1 MKQTNQNN
9 TERATRMCRIDIRV
23 TQAQADEIEKQMAL
37 CGMNRSE
44 YCRKLITGHKPRKR
58 LSQEELKALNL
69 LADSRA
75 ELIHIRNVLKGKPEE
90 FKLQCFRSV
99 SYMQWWIAA
108 VDSVIRRWTDIIKTA
123 RLNSL

>member
-44 YCRKLITGHKPRKR
+44 YCRNSSPATSRVKGSPR
-58 LSQEELKALNL
+58 
-69 LADSRA
+69 
-75 ELIHIRNVLKGKPEE
+75 RN
-90 FKLQCFRSV
+90 
-99 SYMQWWIAA
+99 
-108 VDSVIRRWTDIIKTA
+108 
-123 RLNSL
+123 